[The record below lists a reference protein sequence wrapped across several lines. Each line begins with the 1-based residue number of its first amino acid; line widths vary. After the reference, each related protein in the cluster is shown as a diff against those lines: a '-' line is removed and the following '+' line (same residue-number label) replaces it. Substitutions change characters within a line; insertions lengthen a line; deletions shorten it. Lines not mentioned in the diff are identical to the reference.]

1 MSIDGRI
8 PLVAGNWKLHK
19 TVAESL
25 ELATAI
31 RNAVGP
37 LRDVEVAIAP
47 VFTALHAVGKRLE
60 GSAVALA
67 AQDCFWED
75 QGAWTGEVSAKLLA
89 DVGCRYVIVGHSERR
104 QHFGE
109 TDAAVNLK
117 AKAVLRH
124 RLRPIVC
131 VGETLAEREAGE
143 AFGRVGAQIEGS
155 LAGLGEAELRE
166 TVIAYEPVWAIG
178 TGKVATTLQAQEV
191 HAFIRGRLRELWG
204 AVADEVR
211 IQYGGSVKPDNAAG
225 LLGQPDIDGALVG
238 GASLKADDFLRI
250 VKYRTESTAQDL
262 R

>member
-1 MSIDGRI
+1 MAATRI
-8 PLVAGNWKLHK
+8 PLIAGNWKLHK

-31 RNAVGP
+31 KNSVGP

-47 VFTALHAVGKRLE
+47 VFTALHAVGKKLE
-60 GSAVALA
+60 GSPVALC
-67 AQDCFWED
+67 AQDCFWEE

-109 TDAAVNLK
+109 TDGAVNLK
-117 AKAVLRH
+117 AKAVLKS

-143 AFGRVGAQIEGS
+143 TFGRIGAQLEGS
-155 LAGLGEAELRE
+155 LAGLTADDMRE

-178 TGKVATTLQAQEV
+178 TGRVATTQQAQEV
-191 HAFIRGRLRELWG
+191 HAFIRGRLQERFG
-204 AVADEVR
+204 NAVAEAVR
-211 IQYGGSVKPDNAAG
+211 IQYGGSVKADNAAG

-238 GASLKADDFLRI
+238 GASLKADDFLKI
-250 VKYRTESTAQDL
+250 VKYRTPSNG
-262 R
+262 